1 MAWKVMEIG
10 STGRGVSQGNRTFF
24 AHTEVM
30 KDLFI
35 LLILIY
41 LHYACKTNYFK
52 HPIQGFFFI

>member
-1 MAWKVMEIG
+1 MEIG